1 MRLPTQLRARGL
13 RRLFTSVLHH
23 TTDVRLALDTGPIT
37 PLLRKCGALDASDDI
52 AQVRQFSHGQSNPTY
67 ILESSAGARL
77 VLRKQPPGKLLRGAH
92 AVDREFTV
100 IQALHNS
107 TTIPVPRPHVF
118 VDDASVVG
126 TPFYVVDFVDGRFF
140 KEAAML
146 AAGGAEERAAL
157 YHTFLS
163 TCAAL
168 HTVDY
173 AAAGLGTFG
182 REGGYIARQTKV
194 WTAQYRAAETQNIPA
209 VEYLAEWLPQALPTD
224 DDRTA
229 LVHGDLRVDNMLFSA
244 RDANNPAP
252 PAVEAV
258 LDWELSTLGHPSAD
272 LALATL
278 PYLSPSHLPGA
289 VRGFVGE
296 EAAALAGIPSEAAFV
311 GRYVELTGGSPAAR
325 VHLDYYRAFT
335 CFRMASILQGV
346 YARSLAGQASAPDG
360 GSVGALA
367 ATLAELGEESARRY
381 EAQPDRLGRQ
391 AGAGAAFVRPTRPA
405 AASASAADPALAQDP
420 EERAAEVEGLRKRVR
435 QFVDERVLPIEG
447 RLLRESYEGSVEER
461 WAIPPEIEALKAEAK
476 ADGLWNLFLPAVSG
490 LTNREYATLA
500 EEMGRSLLAPEL
512 FNCSAPDTGNM
523 EVLHMFGTALQREQ
537 WLAPLLEGEMR
548 SCFAMTEPAVAS
560 SDATNMAATVAHDG
574 DELVLTGK
582 KWWISGAAD
591 PRCGV
596 CIFMGRDLSCDG
608 AARHAQHSMVIVPM
622 DAPGLKVVRPL
633 RVLGFDDA
641 PHGHCEVDFDG
652 VRVPKE
658 SMILGAGRG
667 FEIAQARLGPGRIH
681 HCMRLIGHA
690 ERSLA
695 LACARA
701 SERVAFGK
709 PLAQQGVVQ
718 QQIARSRIEIE
729 QARLLTLH
737 TADQIDRHGTKHAR
751 NHIAMIKVVAPQMA
765 QDVIDRCMQIHGG
778 MGVSTDTP
786 MAHFF
791 MWARCLRLAD
801 GPDEVHL
808 QSVAKGELRPYRRE

>member
-1 MRLPTQLRARGL
+1 MR
-13 RRLFTSVLHH
+13 
-23 TTDVRLALDTGPIT
+23 
-37 PLLRKCGALDASDDI
+37 
-52 AQVRQFSHGQSNPTY
+52 
-67 ILESSAGARL
+67 E
-77 VLRKQPPGKLLRGAH
+77 
-92 AVDREFTV
+92 
-100 IQALHNS
+100 
-107 TTIPVPRPHVF
+107 
-118 VDDASVVG
+118 
-126 TPFYVVDFVDGRFF
+126 
-140 KEAAML
+140 
-146 AAGGAEERAAL
+146 
-157 YHTFLS
+157 
-163 TCAAL
+163 
-168 HTVDY
+168 
-173 AAAGLGTFG
+173 
-182 REGGYIARQTKV
+182 
-194 WTAQYRAAETQNIPA
+194 
-209 VEYLAEWLPQALPTD
+209 
-224 DDRTA
+224 
-229 LVHGDLRVDNMLFSA
+229 
-244 RDANNPAP
+244 
-252 PAVEAV
+252 
-258 LDWELSTLGHPSAD
+258 
-272 LALATL
+272 
-278 PYLSPSHLPGA
+278 
-289 VRGFVGE
+289 
-296 EAAALAGIPSEAAFV
+296 
-311 GRYVELTGGSPAAR
+311 
-325 VHLDYYRAFT
+325 
-335 CFRMASILQGV
+335 
-346 YARSLAGQASAPDG
+346 
-360 GSVGALA
+360 
-367 ATLAELGEESARRY
+367 
-381 EAQPDRLGRQ
+381 
-391 AGAGAAFVRPTRPA
+391 
-405 AASASAADPALAQDP
+405 
-420 EERAAEVEGLRKRVR
+420 
-435 QFVDERVLPIEG
+435 FVDERVLPIEG

-608 AARHAQHSMVIVPM
+608 GARHAQHSMVIVPM

-652 VRVPKE
+652 VRAEGVDDP
-658 SMILGAGRG
+658 GAGRG
-667 FEIAQARLGPGRIH
+667 FEIAQARLGQGR
-681 HCMRLIGHA
+681 
-690 ERSLA
+690 STT
-695 LACARA
+695 ACASSATPSACSRSRA
-701 SERVAFGK
+701 RARRSASPSAAARAAG
-709 PLAQQGVVQ
+709 LVQ

-808 QSVAKGELRPYRRE
+808 QSVARAELKPYRRE

>member
-1 MRLPTQLRARGL
+1 M
-13 RRLFTSVLHH
+13 
-23 TTDVRLALDTGPIT
+23 
-37 PLLRKCGALDASDDI
+37 
-52 AQVRQFSHGQSNPTY
+52 
-67 ILESSAGARL
+67 
-77 VLRKQPPGKLLRGAH
+77 
-92 AVDREFTV
+92 
-100 IQALHNS
+100 
-107 TTIPVPRPHVF
+107 
-118 VDDASVVG
+118 
-126 TPFYVVDFVDGRFF
+126 
-140 KEAAML
+140 
-146 AAGGAEERAAL
+146 
-157 YHTFLS
+157 
-163 TCAAL
+163 
-168 HTVDY
+168 
-173 AAAGLGTFG
+173 
-182 REGGYIARQTKV
+182 
-194 WTAQYRAAETQNIPA
+194 
-209 VEYLAEWLPQALPTD
+209 
-224 DDRTA
+224 
-229 LVHGDLRVDNMLFSA
+229 
-244 RDANNPAP
+244 
-252 PAVEAV
+252 
-258 LDWELSTLGHPSAD
+258 
-272 LALATL
+272 
-278 PYLSPSHLPGA
+278 
-289 VRGFVGE
+289 
-296 EAAALAGIPSEAAFV
+296 
-311 GRYVELTGGSPAAR
+311 
-325 VHLDYYRAFT
+325 
-335 CFRMASILQGV
+335 
-346 YARSLAGQASAPDG
+346 
-360 GSVGALA
+360 
-367 ATLAELGEESARRY
+367 
-381 EAQPDRLGRQ
+381 
-391 AGAGAAFVRPTRPA
+391 
-405 AASASAADPALAQDP
+405 
-420 EERAAEVEGLRKRVR
+420 
-435 QFVDERVLPIEG
+435 
-447 RLLRESYEGSVEER
+447 
-461 WAIPPEIEALKAEAK
+461 
-476 ADGLWNLFLPAVSG
+476 SG

>member
-1 MRLPTQLRARGL
+1 M
-13 RRLFTSVLHH
+13 
-23 TTDVRLALDTGPIT
+23 
-37 PLLRKCGALDASDDI
+37 
-52 AQVRQFSHGQSNPTY
+52 
-67 ILESSAGARL
+67 
-77 VLRKQPPGKLLRGAH
+77 
-92 AVDREFTV
+92 
-100 IQALHNS
+100 
-107 TTIPVPRPHVF
+107 
-118 VDDASVVG
+118 
-126 TPFYVVDFVDGRFF
+126 
-140 KEAAML
+140 
-146 AAGGAEERAAL
+146 
-157 YHTFLS
+157 
-163 TCAAL
+163 
-168 HTVDY
+168 
-173 AAAGLGTFG
+173 
-182 REGGYIARQTKV
+182 
-194 WTAQYRAAETQNIPA
+194 
-209 VEYLAEWLPQALPTD
+209 
-224 DDRTA
+224 
-229 LVHGDLRVDNMLFSA
+229 
-244 RDANNPAP
+244 
-252 PAVEAV
+252 
-258 LDWELSTLGHPSAD
+258 
-272 LALATL
+272 
-278 PYLSPSHLPGA
+278 
-289 VRGFVGE
+289 
-296 EAAALAGIPSEAAFV
+296 
-311 GRYVELTGGSPAAR
+311 
-325 VHLDYYRAFT
+325 
-335 CFRMASILQGV
+335 
-346 YARSLAGQASAPDG
+346 
-360 GSVGALA
+360 
-367 ATLAELGEESARRY
+367 
-381 EAQPDRLGRQ
+381 
-391 AGAGAAFVRPTRPA
+391 
-405 AASASAADPALAQDP
+405 
-420 EERAAEVEGLRKRVR
+420 EGLRKRVR

-667 FEIAQARLGPGRIH
+667 FEIAQARGPGRIH

-808 QSVAKGELRPYRRE
+808 QSVARAELKPYRRE